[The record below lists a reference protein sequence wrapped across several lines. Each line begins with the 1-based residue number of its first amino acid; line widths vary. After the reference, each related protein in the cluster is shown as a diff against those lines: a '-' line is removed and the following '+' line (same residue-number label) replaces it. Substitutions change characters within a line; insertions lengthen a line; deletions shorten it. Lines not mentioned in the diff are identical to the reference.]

1 MSFFVERIFWGPGF
15 AETLYLGMR
24 DGRRVIRKILNE
36 DARDF
41 SRIAL
46 IREIRLLL
54 NIPEEFRPFFPEV
67 IGTNLGDQAED
78 DPGFSAPI
86 YYDMPYYPPEEGW
99 VTFSNCLL
107 EGTVLRD
114 EARRVLGEIMDTA
127 FRYFFCD
134 EREPEPD
141 YAEKTMLRALRES
154 IAWARSNEDF
164 APVMNMKTLSISGK
178 RIRNI
183 PKPEAYLEDTSLMRR
198 LLTPSRN
205 RFLHGDFFPENILYN
220 IGSGRWLLLDPVSVR
235 GVHRGDFIL
244 DVTKMADWLSGELPA
259 LRSGYFSVTQQGTAV
274 ECSINPH
281 AGNLKNLHRLGLS
294 DWYAERLNDQRYA
307 CLFSAE
313 PGWEIRHLFI
323 KAFYAFCMVP
333 LADRRQAIARYILGV
348 QAMAAFIE
356 CAELDC

>member
-1 MSFFVERIFWGPGF
+1 MSFLVERIFRGPGF
-15 AETLYLGMR
+15 AETLYLGMS
-24 DGRRVIRKILNE
+24 DGRRVIRKLLNE

-54 NIPEEFRPFFPEV
+54 NLPEELRPFFPEV

-99 VTFSNCLL
+99 VTLSDCLL
-107 EGTVLRD
+107 DGTVSHD

-127 FRYFFCD
+127 FRYFYLD

-164 APVMNMKTLSISGK
+164 TPVMNMKNLSISGK

-183 PKPEAYLEDTSLMRR
+183 PEPGVYLEDTSLMRR

-220 IGSGRWLLLDPVSVR
+220 TGSGRWLLLDPVSVR

-244 DVTKMADWLSGELPA
+244 DVNKMADWLSGELPA
-259 LRSGYFSVTQQGTAV
+259 LRSGYFMVTRQGNTV
-274 ECSINPH
+274 ECMIH
-281 AGNLKNLHRLGLS
+281 TDAGNLENLHRLGLS
-294 DWYAERLNDQRYA
+294 DWYTERLNDKRYA
-307 CLFSAE
+307 RLFSSE
-313 PGWEIRHLFI
+313 PGWERRYMFV

-333 LADRRQAIARYILGV
+333 LADRRQAIARYLLGV
-348 QAMAAFIE
+348 QAMAAFLE
-356 CAELDC
+356 GVELDC